1 MKILQL
7 TPYYFP
13 HKGGIERY
21 IANLSKYLIKNGHEV
36 EIYSSNIPRTYSIEI
51 LDGVTI
57 RRYTSIG
64 EPLRNPLI
72 PGLLFPSK
80 DLKKFDLIH
89 VHMLYSSLAIYG
101 ILQKKLYGIPVV
113 VTHHGRMRF
122 EKKIK
127 DTFVYLYENLFFNKL
142 LSASDR
148 CIALSE
154 SDAQF
159 LASFVPKNRI
169 NIIPNAIDSAEL
181 LCNSRTE
188 INQFL
193 KIYNLENKK
202 IILFVGR
209 LIPVKGINYLI
220 EAFRL
225 VKKKIKDP
233 SVVLLI
239 VGDGNE
245 YNPLNEIVKKNDL
258 IDSVLFTGELS
269 KIYINYLYQSSYL
282 FVLPSLSEGFPTTI
296 LEALYYGIPVIGTDI
311 PVMKQNFSDSALLVP
326 QRNSR
331 ALADAILFLLLNSDF
346 AFQLS
351 MKGKD
356 KVIKNFTSDSIVKKY
371 LEVYSNVLSGRKS

>member
-122 EKKIK
+122 EKK
-127 DTFVYLYENLFFNKL
+127 
-142 LSASDR
+142 
-148 CIALSE
+148 
-154 SDAQF
+154 
-159 LASFVPKNRI
+159 
-169 NIIPNAIDSAEL
+169 
-181 LCNSRTE
+181 
-188 INQFL
+188 NQRYFC
-193 KIYNLENKK
+193 
-202 IILFVGR
+202 
-209 LIPVKGINYLI
+209 
-220 EAFRL
+220 
-225 VKKKIKDP
+225 
-233 SVVLLI
+233 
-239 VGDGNE
+239 
-245 YNPLNEIVKKNDL
+245 
-258 IDSVLFTGELS
+258 
-269 KIYINYLYQSSYL
+269 
-282 FVLPSLSEGFPTTI
+282 
-296 LEALYYGIPVIGTDI
+296 
-311 PVMKQNFSDSALLVP
+311 
-326 QRNSR
+326 
-331 ALADAILFLLLNSDF
+331 LFL
-346 AFQLS
+346 
-351 MKGKD
+351 
-356 KVIKNFTSDSIVKKY
+356 
-371 LEVYSNVLSGRKS
+371 